1 MTIVSDLQYFSPVTE
16 YKNSIKFRYF
26 KIEQYEAWQKMSF
39 RNRCIIAGANGLL
52 HLSIPVEGGRHSDKM
67 IREVKIDN
75 SHRWQTLHW
84 RSIVSAYNRSPWFEF
99 YKDEMEVFYHTK
111 YNWLWDWNLDLLH
124 WTIKKLSVEMEI
136 GFTDGWQKNYPP
148 EQFLDL
154 RGKVLPKNFKS
165 FAGTCPV
172 YKQVFEERLGF
183 IPNLSIIDLLFCEGP
198 NAVNLLKE

>member
-1 MTIVSDLQYFSPVTE
+1 
-16 YKNSIKFRYF
+16 
-26 KIEQYEAWQKMSF
+26 
-39 RNRCIIAGANGLL
+39 
-52 HLSIPVEGGRHSDKM
+52 
-67 IREVKIDN
+67 
-75 SHRWQTLHW
+75 
-84 RSIVSAYNRSPWFEF
+84 
-99 YKDEMEVFYHTK
+99 MEVFYHTK